1 MNFNLMTF
9 MSFMLM
15 APATGDTRNIKIP
28 IIIAIIALI
37 LIIISVVLSS
47 NSRKNKK

>member
-1 MNFNLMTF
+1 MNFNLMAF
-9 MSFMLM
+9 MSFILL
-15 APATGDTRNIKIP
+15 APATGDTTNIKVP

-47 NSRKNKK
+47 NSKKNKK